1 MGIRAEK
8 ILLWVVYGMIAV
20 IMVSACVSVFFYSK
34 EISILTGGAL
44 YVAFFYFLLKKG
56 HQIKRFLDTYYFYFL
71 AGFLIL
77 LGIMQVLLID
87 QLRYVPAFDLD
98 AIYGGAVEWTQ
109 TGVFP
114 SYYDYFYWFPNN
126 LGGLCFLH
134 GVFKLFGST
143 IKDYFFLAACVNEA
157 LILSTIAMISLSARK
172 LWGSVLG
179 VAALVLCLCMPPF
192 LFMTNAFYTDSL
204 SLFFPVCIF
213 YISLLIDEKKGK
225 TGYIYYFLSAIAVTF
240 GSFIK
245 ATVLIMAVAV
255 SISFL
260 LRKQWKK
267 CLIYIGCIG
276 MASVLLTMVSRG
288 VIYGKYLDPVIA
300 EQRNTPYY
308 HWIMMGLKGD
318 GGYNPQDYDFT
329 RSFET
334 TEQRDEALKD
344 EIVKRVTD
352 MGILGMG
359 RLYSKK
365 LYKVFGDG
373 TLGIS
378 DFLDDTPQNE
388 TKLHEYILYDGS
400 HYNFYSLLCNSIF
413 YAMLVLA
420 VGYILTG
427 LCSRRIGKGAWEDRT
442 YALVLALGGITFFL
456 MNWETS
462 GRYITNFVPVMMLL
476 ALGELK
482 KMISFH
488 KRKAGYL

>member
-8 ILLWVVYGMIAV
+8 VLLWIAYGIIAV
-20 IMVSACVSVFFYSK
+20 IMISACISVFFYSK
-34 EISILTGGAL
+34 EISILTGGVL

-56 HQIKRFLDTYYFYFL
+56 HQIKRFFDTNYFFIL

-77 LGIMQVLLID
+77 LGIMQVILID

-109 TGVFP
+109 TGAFP
-114 SYYDYFYWFPNN
+114 GYDDYFYWFPNN
-126 LGGLCFLH
+126 LGGLCLLH
-134 GVFKLFGST
+134 GVFELFGST
-143 IKDYFFLAACVNEA
+143 IKDYFFLAACANEA
-157 LILSTIAMISLSARK
+157 LILSTIAVISLSARK
-172 LWGSVLG
+172 LWGSVAG
-179 VAALVLCLCMPPF
+179 VAALVLCFCMPPF

-204 SLFFPVCIF
+204 SMFFPVCIF
-213 YISLLIDEKKGK
+213 YLSLLIDEKKGK
-225 TGYIYYFLSAIAVTF
+225 IQYVYYFLSAIAVAF

-267 CLIYIGCIG
+267 CLICIGCIG
-276 MASVLLTMVSRG
+276 MASVLLSMISRG

-334 TEQRDEALKD
+334 TGQRNEALKD

-352 MGILGMG
+352 M
-359 RLYSKK
+359 
-365 LYKVFGDG
+365 
-373 TLGIS
+373 
-378 DFLDDTPQNE
+378 
-388 TKLHEYILYDGS
+388 
-400 HYNFYSLLCNSIF
+400 
-413 YAMLVLA
+413 
-420 VGYILTG
+420 
-427 LCSRRIGKGAWEDRT
+427 
-442 YALVLALGGITFFL
+442 
-456 MNWETS
+456 
-462 GRYITNFVPVMMLL
+462 
-476 ALGELK
+476 
-482 KMISFH
+482 
-488 KRKAGYL
+488 